1 VTDRDRCK
9 ESRLAMGG
17 VEPRAHTGAEG
28 RASSTGAVDRE
39 SRLATGGAEPRAQV
53 QRGVRLA
60 LAQSMRG

>member
-1 VTDRDRCK
+1 
-9 ESRLAMGG
+9 MGG